1 MGVKKLTAE
10 DFTKLLHKLYEKS
23 KNGIENISPP
33 IEKMAFDY
41 LSKHADKE
49 KAVKAMLRNQIAK
62 CTTSGV
68 ITGFGGLI
76 TLPVAIPANITSVL
90 YVQMRMIACTAYM
103 GGYDLDSDQVQT
115 FVYACLA
122 GISINEL
129 LKGFGIK
136 LGEKVAMAGI
146 KKIPGAVLVKI
157 NQKIGFR
164 LLTKFGE
171 KGLINLGKMVP
182 VVGAVINGGLDF
194 TETKIIAD
202 RAYKVFVKG
211 DLSAL
216 DKKPDKS
223 DDRVI
228 DDE

>member
-1 MGVKKLTAE
+1 MGIKKLTAE
-10 DFTKLLHKLYEKS
+10 DFTNLLHELYEKS
-23 KNGIENISPP
+23 RNG

-41 LSKHADKE
+41 LSKHSDKE
-49 KAVKAMLRNQIAK
+49 KAVKAMLSNQIAK

-68 ITGFGGLI
+68 VTGFGGLI

-146 KKIPGAVLVKI
+146 KKNSRGCPCKNQPKNRIPLNDQI
-157 NQKIGFR
+157 W
-164 LLTKFGE
+164 
-171 KGLINLGKMVP
+171 
-182 VVGAVINGGLDF
+182 
-194 TETKIIAD
+194 
-202 RAYKVFVKG
+202 
-211 DLSAL
+211 
-216 DKKPDKS
+216 
-223 DDRVI
+223 
-228 DDE
+228 